1 MATSAPKANLKA
13 APKAAA
19 KEDAP
24 ASPKSKKKL
33 FLIIGAAVLVAGG
46 AAGGGWYYTHQGD
59 SHRAGKVD
67 AAKVPIYITLEP
79 FTVNLQPENGDQ
91 YLQIAMTLLVHE
103 QSQVEL
109 IKLQMPQ
116 VRNRLLMV
124 LSSKKASEI
133 SSVEGKNKLSADI
146 VTQANLPFAPQTPP
160 QHVSGVYFTSFIIQ

>member
-24 ASPKSKKKL
+24 ASPKSNKKL
-33 FLIIGAAVLVAGG
+33 YLIIGAALLLAG
-46 AAGGGWYYTHQGD
+46 AAAGAGWYLSHQGD
-59 SHRAGKVD
+59 SHKTAKAE
-67 AAKVPIYITLEP
+67 AAKIPIYIMLEP

-91 YLQIAMTLLVHE
+91 YLQIAMTLLVNE
-103 QSQVEL
+103 QSQVDL

-133 SSVEGKNKLSADI
+133 STVEGKNKLSADI
-146 VTQANLPFAPQTPP
+146 VTQINLPFAPQTPP
-160 QHVSGVYFTSFIIQ
+160 QRVSGVYFTSFIIQ